1 MDPTRRSLLLA
12 AGGGCLLSMLG
23 CTPGEALTSLVGEHH
38 ESVSTPPDH
47 AGIDVVGHVLNRCTF
62 GVRPGDRA
70 ALLALGTTPETAVD
84 AWFARQL
91 DAAAIDDADCE
102 RLVRRYDSLGEPV
115 GELYEYRPRVLLREL
130 TSATVLRAARSE
142 RQLHEVMVEFWSD
155 HFSIDITKGECAW
168 LKVADDREVI
178 RRHALGSFPA
188 MLKASALSPAMLWY
202 LDGRVNRAE
211 HPGQKANE
219 NYARELM
226 ELHTLGV
233 HGGYTQ
239 HDVMEAARCLTGWT
253 VRDKE
258 GFFKARVEF
267 HAQMHDNGEKQ
278 VLGRLIPAGLG
289 GKDLDLL
296 LDIVAHHPSTARFVA
311 GKLCRRFIADEPPV
325 AAVDAVAGAF
335 TASAGDIRSTL
346 RALFKTPE
354 FRTDPTLRG
363 GRLKRPFH
371 YLVSC
376 LRALDAESDARPA
389 LTDYL
394 GRMGH
399 APFQHPTP
407 DGYPLASDAWTG
419 TLMWRWQLATAL
431 ARNRI
436 GGTRVDVAA
445 LRTRFGSGERLA
457 AHLLGRLPN
466 NDERALLDTIAG
478 EDDLALLLASPAFQR
493 C

>member
-12 AGGGCLLSMLG
+12 AGGGCLLSALG
-23 CTPGEALTSLVGEHH
+23 CSPGEALSALVADPH
-38 ESVSTPPDH
+38 EPVCAPPDQ
-47 AGIDVVGHVLNRCTF
+47 AGIDLVGHVLNRCTF
-62 GVRPGDRA
+62 GARPGDRA
-70 ALLALGTTPETAVD
+70 AILALGATPEAAVD
-84 AWFARQL
+84 AWLARQL
-91 DAAAIDDADCE
+91 DVAALDDADCE
-102 RLVRRYDSLGEPV
+102 RLVRRFDSLGEPV

-130 TSATVLRAARSE
+130 TSATVLRAARSQ

-155 HFSIDITKGECAW
+155 HFSIDISKGECAW
-168 LKVADDREVI
+168 LKVADDREVV

-188 MLKASALSPAMLWY
+188 MLRASALSPAMLWY

-211 HPGQKANE
+211 HPGQRANE

-239 HDVMEAARCLTGWT
+239 RDVMEAARCLTGWT
-253 VRDKE
+253 VRDKQ

-267 HAQMHDNGEKQ
+267 HAQAHDDGEKQ

-296 LDIVAHHPSTARFVA
+296 LDIVALHPATARFVA
-311 GKLCRRFIADEPPV
+311 GKLCQRFIADAPPA
-325 AAVDAVAGAF
+325 AAVDAVAQTF
-335 TASAGDIRSTL
+335 TATAGDIRSTL
-346 RALFKTPE
+346 RALFRTRE
-354 FRTDPTLRG
+354 FRADAAIRG

-376 LRALDAESDARPA
+376 LRALDAETDARPA

-407 DGYPLASDAWTG
+407 DGYALASDAWTG
-419 TLMWRWQLATAL
+419 TLMWRWQLANAL
-431 ARNRI
+431 VRNRL
-436 GGTRVDVAA
+436 GGTRIDISS
-445 LRTRFGSGERLA
+445 LRRRLGGDGGLA
-457 AHLLGRLPN
+457 AHLLGRLP
-466 NDERALLDTIAG
+466 DDEERALLGSTDAA
-478 EDDLALLLASPAFQR
+478 DDLALMLASPAFQR